1 MGVAATHSSKRFARV
16 VCCLG
21 KSSSSPPALR
31 AKAEL
36 TTSWAQQFLL
46 HTTTIACSEG
56 QTQFLS
62 LDQTCLSPNF
72 DCATLLP
79 KFSDEHKQSWR
90 NTIEEEFSRRN
101 AAIDAVAAYC
111 HFQEG
116 GAAALPRK
124 RSSTRQTSPM
134 PSKETSPQ
142 LVAAE
147 AEKQALSDAMLLV
160 FTE

>member
-1 MGVAATHSSKRFARV
+1 MGEPHLESTAFRRSVLSSVVAATHSSKRFARV

-90 NTIEEEFSRRN
+90 NTIETTLLWGPTIPITMPLRIVGAIKNHRHSEHMQLLEGQMREE
-101 AAIDAVAAYC
+101 
-111 HFQEG
+111 
-116 GAAALPRK
+116 
-124 RSSTRQTSPM
+124 
-134 PSKETSPQ
+134 
-142 LVAAE
+142 E
-147 AEKQALSDAMLLV
+147 AGTWQIS
-160 FTE
+160 